1 MALPAVAGSPIVIQ
15 MRTALTIAVKRI
27 YEPADP
33 GDGTRFLVDRLW
45 PRGVSKEKAALAAW
59 LKPLS
64 PSDGLRQRYHG
75 ETADSDDAWDAFR
88 LDYFAELDAGG
99 VDVAAALFTLDAAA
113 SAGPVTLLYAAKSEE
128 RNNAVALREWLSRR
142 HP

>member
-1 MALPAVAGSPIVIQ
+1 MG
-15 MRTALTIAVKRI
+15 TFLTIAVKRI
-27 YEPADP
+27 HEPAGP

-64 PSDGLRQRYHG
+64 PSDGLRKRFHG
-75 ETADSDDAWDAFR
+75 ETADSGEAWDAFR

-99 VDVAAALFTLDAAA
+99 EEVRAALFTLDAAA
-113 SAGPVTLLYAAKSEE
+113 QAGTVTLLYAAKSEE
-128 RNNAVALREWLSRR
+128 RNNAVALREWLERR
-142 HP
+142 

>member
-1 MALPAVAGSPIVIQ
+1 MAPS
-15 MRTALTIAVKRI
+15 LTIAVKRI
-27 YEPADP
+27 HEPAGP

-64 PSDGLRQRYHG
+64 PSDGLRKRFHG

-99 VDVAAALFTLDAAA
+99 DEVRAALFTLDAAA
-113 SAGPVTLLYAAKSEE
+113 KAGPVTLLYAAKSEQ
-128 RNNAVALREWLSRR
+128 RNTAVALREWLERR
-142 HP
+142 

>member
-1 MALPAVAGSPIVIQ
+1 MSTP
-15 MRTALTIAVKRI
+15 LTIAVKRI
-27 YEPADP
+27 HDPAGP

-45 PRGVSKEKAALAAW
+45 PRGVSKERAAIAAW

-64 PSDGLRQRYHG
+64 PSDGLRRRYHG

-99 VDVAAALFTLDAAA
+99 EGIQAALLTLDAAA
-113 SAGPVTLLYAAKSEE
+113 QMGPVTLLYAAKNEG
-128 RNNAVALREWLSRR
+128 RNNAVALGEWLEQR
-142 HP
+142 